1 MPTVHAIVEG
11 LVQGVAFREYT
22 RRQAVSLGLNGWVR
36 NLHNGAVEAMVQ
48 GSAEQVEAM
57 RQWLQHGSPH
67 ARVERLLLEEVAQP
81 EQFSSFEIRF

>member
-22 RRQAVSLGLNGWVR
+22 RRQAVSLGLHGWVR
-36 NLHNGAVEAMVQ
+36 NLPNGAVEAMVQ
-48 GSAEQVEAM
+48 GPVDRVEAM
-57 RQWLQHGSPH
+57 RRWLQHGSPH
-67 ARVERLLLEEVAQP
+67 AQVERLLLEEVARP

>member
-36 NLHNGAVEAMVQ
+36 NLPNGAVEAIVQ
-48 GSAEQVEAM
+48 GPAEQVEAM
-57 RQWLQHGSPH
+57 RQWLQHGSPRAQVVRLH
-67 ARVERLLLEEVAQP
+67 VEEIAQP
-81 EQFSSFEIRF
+81 GEFSSFEIRF

>member
-36 NLHNGAVEAMVQ
+36 NLPNGAVEAMMQ
-48 GSAEQVEAM
+48 GPADQVETM
-57 RQWLQHGSPH
+57 RQWLQHGSPR

-81 EQFSSFEIRF
+81 EVFSSFEIRF